1 MAEADVINSL
11 TEINKTLRRNVAVNI
26 RTYRNVIGLRKDM
39 KPSARDDAIDDLDER
54 RIQDRGTGDQQSSD
68 RGKVAK
74 EARKGFFSSF
84 LKWFGLLGLGVF
96 LKDEIGGFISG
107 AFGQLKEYISD
118 WWEKTGKP
126 AFSKFSDSIGLTK
139 LMDYVSDIGTSL
151 KEFAYSIPGVKAL
164 SEFLFGK
171 EAEVDD
177 SGNLI
182 SEGTEGLFGPIA
194 KYAKNFGD
202 ALVTLGKDLGLLNED
217 GSISTGGALV
227 GAGAL
232 AALFTFIGPASLI
245 KMGLKG
251 ALGIFSSLGS
261 LLLAVGGGFLQL
273 SKFLVVK
280 GILDPALWV
289 GKKALHMAMRGAS
302 AGFLSLATSMADGGP
317 LQNAFLRLSG
327 GAESLGNMLSNRA
340 AQRAGARAATSTAA
354 SAAAGALPAGG
365 FSRGMASIFA
375 AKFIIPLLAVGAL
388 AGAVYGLYKL
398 SQKEDERRSQQ
409 VAAAEASG
417 LYSQEQL
424 DYAKQEAEK
433 RTFESER
440 GLVFKDDEDAYASGA
455 GTFEQYLAA
464 RDETKSTGTSLTAK
478 EKLKQQIAA
487 YDKERKKY
495 EASIEEERV
504 KILNS
509 LIDSRKMNQRMVLN
523 KMLIGPVQ
531 RMIGEGIIEF
541 DKGLKPADSIKTL
554 MKWMEQPENTGKPM
568 TLDILKSVGGMRI
581 VDPDKQFTMLDR
593 KGEKVT
599 TTLGDVTTLEELG
612 YKTGILRSK
621 SLEREKLEAFGKNQA
636 GAKVGALNDAQKQN
650 RQNLGAVEGALG
662 GVGDINV
669 YNNNGGR
676 GDSAGPGSVTAV
688 VNERQRYT
696 QDATGKVNLF
706 GWQGR

>member
-1 MAEADVINSL
+1 
-11 TEINKTLRRNVAVNI
+11 
-26 RTYRNVIGLRKDM
+26 
-39 KPSARDDAIDDLDER
+39 
-54 RIQDRGTGDQQSSD
+54 
-68 RGKVAK
+68 
-74 EARKGFFSSF
+74 
-84 LKWFGLLGLGVF
+84 
-96 LKDEIGGFISG
+96 
-107 AFGQLKEYISD
+107 
-118 WWEKTGKP
+118 
-126 AFSKFSDSIGLTK
+126 
-139 LMDYVSDIGTSL
+139 
-151 KEFAYSIPGVKAL
+151 
-164 SEFLFGK
+164 
-171 EAEVDD
+171 
-177 SGNLI
+177 
-182 SEGTEGLFGPIA
+182 
-194 KYAKNFGD
+194 
-202 ALVTLGKDLGLLNED
+202 
-217 GSISTGGALV
+217 
-227 GAGAL
+227 
-232 AALFTFIGPASLI
+232 
-245 KMGLKG
+245 
-251 ALGIFSSLGS
+251 
-261 LLLAVGGGFLQL
+261 
-273 SKFLVVK
+273 
-280 GILDPALWV
+280 
-289 GKKALHMAMRGAS
+289 
-302 AGFLSLATSMADGGP
+302 MADGGP

-676 GDSAGPGSVTAV
+676 GDSAGMGSVTAV
-688 VNERQRYT
+688 VNERRRYT

>member
-1 MAEADVINSL
+1 MAETADVVNSL

-202 ALVTLGKDLGLLNED
+202 ALVTLGKDLGLLNKD
-217 GSISTGGALV
+217 GSISTEGALV
-227 GAGAL
+227 GVGAL
-232 AALFTFIGPASLI
+232 AALFTFIGPATLI
-245 KMGLKG
+245 KTLGMGAIKG
-251 ALGIFSSLGS
+251 FSSLGS
-261 LLLAVGGGFLQL
+261 LLVNVAGSFFQF
-273 SKFLVVK
+273 SKFLVTK
-280 GILDPALWV
+280 GILDPALWL

-302 AGFLSLATSMADGGP
+302 AGFLSLATRMADGGP

-340 AQRAGARAATSTAA
+340 AQRAGARAATST
-354 SAAAGALPAGG
+354 AAGALPAGG

-464 RDETKSTGTSLTAK
+464 RGETKSTGTSQAAID
-478 EKLKQQIAA
+478 KLKEQQAA
-487 YDKERKKY
+487 YDKERKEY

-531 RMIGEGIIEF
+531 RMIAQGVIDF
-541 DKGLKPADSIKTL
+541 DESLKPADSIKAL

-581 VDPDKQFTMLDR
+581 VDPNKQFTMLDR
-593 KGEKVT
+593 KGQEVT
-599 TTLGDVTTLEELG
+599 TTLGDVSTLEEIG
-612 YKTGILRSK
+612 YKTGILTSK

-650 RQNLGAVEGALG
+650 RLNLSAVEGTLG

-669 YNNNGGR
+669 YNNNGG
-676 GDSAGPGSVTAV
+676 GDRSVGVGSVTAV

>member
-1 MAEADVINSL
+1 MAETADVVNSL

-26 RTYRNVIGLRKDM
+26 RTYRNVIGLRNDM

-202 ALVTLGKDLGLLNED
+202 AIVTLGKDLGLLNKD
-217 GSISTGGALV
+217 GSISTEGALV
-227 GAGAL
+227 GVGAL
-232 AALFTFIGPASLI
+232 AALFTFIGPATLI
-245 KMGLKG
+245 KTLGMGAIKG
-251 ALGIFSSLGS
+251 FSSLGS
-261 LLLAVGGGFLQL
+261 LLVNVAGSFFQF
-273 SKFLVVK
+273 SKFLVTK
-280 GILDPALWV
+280 GILDPALWL

-302 AGFLSLATSMADGGP
+302 AGFLSLATRMADGGP

-340 AQRAGARAATSTAA
+340 AQRAGARAATST
-354 SAAAGALPAGG
+354 AAGALPAGG

-464 RDETKSTGTSLTAK
+464 RGETKSTGTSQAAID
-478 EKLKQQIAA
+478 KLKEQQAA
-487 YDKERKKY
+487 YDKERKEY

-531 RMIGEGIIEF
+531 RMIAQGVIDF
-541 DKGLKPADSIKTL
+541 DESLKPADSIKAL

-581 VDPDKQFTMLDR
+581 VDPNKQFTMLDR
-593 KGEKVT
+593 KGQEVT
-599 TTLGDVTTLEELG
+599 TTLGDVSTLEEIG
-612 YKTGILRSK
+612 YKTGILTSK

-650 RQNLGAVEGALG
+650 RLNLATVEGTLG
-662 GVGDINV
+662 GVGDVNV
-669 YNNNGGR
+669 YNNNNGGGGGGGAPSSVALAIQKARHNPNAR
-676 GDSAGPGSVTAV
+676 GKIDLFAGM
-688 VNERQRYT
+688 
-696 QDATGKVNLF
+696 
-706 GWQGR
+706 